1 MQETIDVSD
10 MEGRAENVV
19 CDRFTGTEWV
29 NASTHVPTEK
39 QISILV
45 NRQILVN
52 ILCTPNKL
60 NFLVI
65 GYLYAEGIISG
76 ISDVASMR
84 VCDEE
89 SEVDVR
95 LSNAEFEVPQV
106 RTLTSGCTGGV
117 AFKIE
122 GEKVESDLF
131 VPPEKMLSQMKQ
143 FQEQM
148 DLYRISG
155 GVHTSALSDTENL
168 LVISEDIGRHNTL
181 DKVQGEC
188 LMKKLETRDRL
199 LLCTG
204 RVSSE
209 MLLKASRMQVPIIA
223 SLTSPTGRAISLARD
238 LGVTLV
244 GYARGNRLTVYSY
257 PERLGR

>member
-1 MQETIDVSD
+1 
-10 MEGRAENVV
+10 MEDLSENVV
-19 CDRFTGTEWV
+19 CDRFSEMGWV
-29 NASTHVPTEK
+29 NTSAHVPVEK
-39 QISILV
+39 QISIFV
-45 NRQILVN
+45 NCQALVN
-52 ILCTPNKL
+52 ILCTPKKL

-76 ISDVASMR
+76 IDDIASMR

-95 LSNAEFEVPQV
+95 LRNTEFRVPQA

-117 AFKIE
+117 AFRTE
-122 GEKVESDLF
+122 GEKVESDL
-131 VPPEKMLSQMKQ
+131 VVSPEEVLSLMKQ
-143 FQEQM
+143 FEEQM
-148 DLYRISG
+148 ELYRLSG
-155 GVHTSALSDTENL
+155 GVHTSALSDTQNL
-168 LVISEDIGRHNTL
+168 LVVAEDIGRHNTL
-181 DKVQGEC
+181 DKILGEC
-188 LMKKLETRDRL
+188 LVKGLETRDGL

-209 MLLKASRMQVPIIA
+209 MLLKASRIQAPIIV
-223 SLTSPTGRAISLARD
+223 SRTSPTGRAVSLARD

-244 GYARGNRLTVYSY
+244 GYARGNRLTVYAH